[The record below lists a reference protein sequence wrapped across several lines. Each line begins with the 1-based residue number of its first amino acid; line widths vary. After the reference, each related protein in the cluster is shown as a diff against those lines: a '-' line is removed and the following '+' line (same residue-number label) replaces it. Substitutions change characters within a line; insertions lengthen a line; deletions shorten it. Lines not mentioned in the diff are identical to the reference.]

1 METEPS
7 CWTPTQGLHQS
18 LDLKD
23 HPQCPLSLTL
33 TRTNCAQ
40 LLTKHCAH
48 INWYDPYSN
57 SVWSVGCSHFIA
69 ENVTECNRG
78 RKRFRRS
85 GVVTTGKRVKLGL
98 KSRSFHPKFILG
110 SQFPISPLFLIF
122 LPCLPTYSPCHDFS
136 LRFPSTNPR
145 NPNDKKLICF
155 FHFVK
160 AYQSSFFLPIC
171 TCSPEWKV
179 CNENCLRIQ
188 HFRIMVPQH

>member
-1 METEPS
+1 M
-7 CWTPTQGLHQS
+7 TPRDYGNWSQVAGRPPRDSTS
-18 LDLKD
+18 PWDSKD
-23 HPQCPLSLTL
+23 HPQCPFLLTL

-110 SQFPISPLFLIF
+110 SQFPISPLFYLF
-122 LPCLPTYSPCHDFS
+122 SALSAYLLPLVTIS
-136 LRFPSTNPR
+136 LS
-145 NPNDKKLICF
+145 
-155 FHFVK
+155 V
-160 AYQSSFFLPIC
+160 S
-171 TCSPEWKV
+171 
-179 CNENCLRIQ
+179 
-188 HFRIMVPQH
+188 